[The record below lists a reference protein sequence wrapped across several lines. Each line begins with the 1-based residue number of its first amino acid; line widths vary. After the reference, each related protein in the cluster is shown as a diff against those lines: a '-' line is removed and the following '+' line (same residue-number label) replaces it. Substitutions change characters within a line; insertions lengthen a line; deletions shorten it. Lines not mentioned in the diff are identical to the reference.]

1 MIFLLA
7 EAAQSSGM
15 IELSAAQALMSTVI
29 TSLVSGAGGA
39 GLIKYFSRNTH
50 ITNNKLT
57 VELEEKF
64 ATKEELVRVEQN
76 FQKEIARLEARLIT
90 DTNNIYTRLNSITV
104 LLNNVDGK
112 QSVILDL
119 IKSKIK

>member
-1 MIFLLA
+1 MINLLA
-7 EAAQSSGM
+7 QAQDAAST
-15 IELSAAQALMSTVI
+15 IEISTAGALIAAVV
-29 TSLVSGAGGA
+29 TSLLSGAG
-39 GLIKYFSRNTH
+39 ITKYFTRNTN

-64 ATKEELVRVEQN
+64 ATKEELLRIEQN
-76 FQKEIARLEARLIT
+76 FQKEIARLESRLIT